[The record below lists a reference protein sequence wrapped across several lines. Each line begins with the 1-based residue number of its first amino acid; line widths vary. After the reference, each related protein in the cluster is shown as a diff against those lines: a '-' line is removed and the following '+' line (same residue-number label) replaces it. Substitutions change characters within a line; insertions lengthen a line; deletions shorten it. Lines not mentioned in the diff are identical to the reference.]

1 MAKEYPET
9 LLEFEHWFRTE
20 ESCREYLIGLRWP
33 GGFRCPGCGGAK
45 AWSSRRLFLHCS
57 RCRKDVSV
65 TAGTVFHRTRLPL
78 RVWFRA
84 AWWLT
89 NQKNGISALGLQRLL
104 GLGSYETA
112 WACLHKLRRA
122 MVRPGRERLCGD
134 VEIDETF
141 IGGVKRGGRGKLNK
155 IPVAIAAEIRG
166 AGIGR
171 IRLKRL
177 TSVTILSLQG
187 FAEEAV
193 DPGSRLVTDGWPAYR
208 ALGRLGYNHN
218 PTTLSGHG
226 KEASTAV
233 LPRVHRIA
241 SLLKR
246 WLMGTYQGRITAT
259 RLERYLDEF
268 AFRFN
273 RRGSDR
279 RGMLFYRLMQQCV
292 TIKPGPY

>member
-20 ESCREYLIGLRWP
+20 EACREYLIALRWP
-33 GGFRCPGCGGAK
+33 RGFRCPGCDGDK
-45 AWSSRRLFLHCS
+45 AWVSRRLFLHCA

-65 TAGTVFHRTRLPL
+65 TAGTVFHRTRIPL
-78 RVWFRA
+78 KMWFRA

-122 MVRPGRERLCGD
+122 MVRPGRERLSGD
-134 VEIDETF
+134 VEVDEAF
-141 IGGVKRGGRGKLNK
+141 IGGVKRGSRGKKDK
-155 IPVAIAAEIRG
+155 IPVAIAVEIRG

-171 IRLKRL
+171 VRLKRL
-177 TSVTILSLQG
+177 TTITTLSLQG
-187 FAEEAV
+187 FVEEAV
-193 DPGSRLVTDGWPAYR
+193 DPGSRLLTDGWPAYA
-208 ALGRLGYNHN
+208 ALSRLGYEHS
-218 PTTLSGHG
+218 PTTLEGHG
-226 KEASTAV
+226 KEASAAI

-246 WLMGTYQGRITAT
+246 WLMGTYQGRITAK
-259 RLERYLDEF
+259 RLDRYLDEF

-292 TIKPGPY
+292 TIQPGSY